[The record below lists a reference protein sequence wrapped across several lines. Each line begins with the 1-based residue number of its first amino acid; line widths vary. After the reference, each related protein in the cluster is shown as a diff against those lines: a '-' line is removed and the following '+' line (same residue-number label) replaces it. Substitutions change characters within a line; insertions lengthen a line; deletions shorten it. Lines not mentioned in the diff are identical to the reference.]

1 MFRYSSCC
9 PGFPLPAGCFICFVD
24 PPIAVLRKK
33 YQVDAHVAKLDIR
46 AAFDSLSHA
55 AIVSY
60 LMHCDPCPEAAL
72 LWRLCSQNRLLPGL
86 GTDTWHT
93 KVEQGIMQG
102 SSYSADLF
110 ARIIDFH
117 LRGLQDRWSGQFP
130 RWRDSSKAPSLLALR

>member
-1 MFRYSSCC
+1 M
-9 PGFPLPAGCFICFVD
+9 
-24 PPIAVLRKK
+24 
-33 YQVDAHVAKLDIR
+33 AKLDIR

-55 AIVSY
+55 AIVDY
-60 LMHCDPCPEAAL
+60 LAHCDPCPEAAL
-72 LWRLCSQNRLLPGL
+72 LWRLCSQNRLLLGL

-130 RWRDSSKAPSLLALR
+130 RWRDSIRLPHFLLYADDINGREGASA